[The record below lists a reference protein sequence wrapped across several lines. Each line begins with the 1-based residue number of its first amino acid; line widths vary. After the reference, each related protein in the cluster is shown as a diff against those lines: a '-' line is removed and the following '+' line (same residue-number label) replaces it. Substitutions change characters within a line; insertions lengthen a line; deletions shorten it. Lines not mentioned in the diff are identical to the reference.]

1 MDLQLGEKTALV
13 TGSTQGIGY
22 AIARG
27 LAAEGAAVIVNGRT
41 QAKVEDAVKR
51 IKSEVPNA
59 EVGGMHADVGTRAG
73 VESLT
78 DHARK
83 TDILVNNVGLFESR
97 DFGDIDDDE
106 WQRYFDV
113 NVMSAVRLSRYYLP
127 GMLERGWGRLL
138 FVSSESGIHIPP
150 EMVHYGFTKAA
161 LLAVS
166 RGIAES
172 VPGTGVTANAI
183 LPGPTRSEGV
193 SQMLADMGEQG
204 QSREEI
210 EREFIDSARPSSL
223 IKRLATPEE
232 VANLA
237 VYLASPRSS
246 ATNGA
251 PMRVDGGV
259 VRAMA

>member
-1 MDLQLGEKTALV
+1 MDLLLNDKTALV
-13 TGSTQGIGY
+13 TGSTGGIGF

-41 QAKVEDAVKR
+41 QDKVQAAINR
-51 IKSEVPNA
+51 IKSDYPDA
-59 EVGGMHADVGTRAG
+59 EVGGMHADLGTREG
-73 VESLT
+73 VDQLT
-78 DHARK
+78 EHARK
-83 TDILVNNVGLFESR
+83 TDILINNVGIFEPK
-97 DFGDIDDDE
+97 DFLDIEDDD
-106 WQRYFDV
+106 WQRFFDI

-138 FVSSESGIHIPP
+138 FLSSESGIHIPP

-172 VPGTGVTANAI
+172 IPGTGVTSNAI
-183 LPGPTRSEGV
+183 LPGPTRSQGV
-193 SQMLADMGEQG
+193 SDMLAGMTKDG
-204 QSREEI
+204 QSDEEV
-210 EREFIDSARPSSL
+210 EREFIDNERPSSL

-237 VYLASPRSS
+237 VYLASPLSS

-259 VRAMA
+259 VRSMT

>member
-13 TGSTQGIGY
+13 TGSTGGIGF
-22 AIARG
+22 AIAQG
-27 LAAEGAAVIVNGRT
+27 LAAEGAAVIVNGRDE
-41 QAKVEDAVKR
+41 QRVKDAIER
-51 IKSEVPNA
+51 IKSEHPDA
-59 EVGGMHADVGTRAG
+59 EVGGMHADLASRDG
-73 VESLT
+73 VEQLT

-83 TDILVNNVGLFESR
+83 TDILVNSLGIFEPKE
-97 DFGDIDDDE
+97 FLQIEDDD
-106 WQRYFDV
+106 WQRFFDT
-113 NVMSAVRLSRYYLP
+113 NVMSAVRLSRHYLP

-138 FVSSESGIHIPP
+138 FISSESGIHIPA

-161 LLAVS
+161 VLAVS

-172 VPGTGVTANAI
+172 IPGTGVTANAI

-193 SQMLADMGEQG
+193 SEMLADMAEEG
-204 QSREEI
+204 QSQESVEQAFI
-210 EREFIDSARPSSL
+210 ENERPSSL

-232 VANLA
+232 VANLV
-237 VYLASPRSS
+237 VYMASPLSS

-259 VRAMA
+259 VRAMT